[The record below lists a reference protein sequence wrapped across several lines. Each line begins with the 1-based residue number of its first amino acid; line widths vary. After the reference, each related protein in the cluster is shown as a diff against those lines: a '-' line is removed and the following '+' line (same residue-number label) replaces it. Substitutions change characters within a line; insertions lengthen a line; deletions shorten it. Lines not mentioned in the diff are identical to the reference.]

1 MYGKTLSQC
10 REELIEY
17 IKREESYLYTL
28 EMTPNF
34 LEKIKQEAR
43 ENIRR
48 ATEELMQIEK
58 ILGGEKSE
66 RTCDK

>member
-34 LEKIKQEAR
+34 LEKTKQEAR
-43 ENIRR
+43 ENIRK
-48 ATEELMQIEK
+48 AKQELKEIEK
-58 ILGGEKSE
+58 ILGGKEYGKH
-66 RTCDK
+66 

>member
-17 IKREESYLYTL
+17 IKREESYLNTL

-34 LEKIKQEAR
+34 LEKIKEQAR
-43 ENIRR
+43 GNIRK
-48 ATEELMQIEK
+48 AKQELKEIEK
-58 ILGGEKSE
+58 LIGGKEHGKH
-66 RTCDK
+66 